1 MTAAMIAKLEA
12 AQDLIAEVRTMMLW
26 EMEEQACR
34 GRDNLSDR
42 LAGAYCELHRV
53 VGRIEE
59 LAAPAGEEVTA

>member
-1 MTAAMIAKLEA
+1 MTAEIIRKLEA

-34 GRDNLSDR
+34 GRDCLSDR
-42 LAGAYCELHRV
+42 LAGAYCEIHRV

-59 LAAPAGEEVTA
+59 LTAPIEEEVAT